1 MIQLYAIHKTLTLD
15 PKIQTGLKVRGWK
28 KIFHEN
34 GNQKRS
40 QVALLISD
48 NIDFKTKVVIGDK
61 EELYYLLLKKS
72 VHQEYVTIIKTD
84 TSTAEPKHI

>member
-28 KIFHEN
+28 KTFHEN
-34 GNQKRS
+34 GNLKRS

-61 EELYYLLLKKS
+61 ELYYLLLKGS
-72 VHQEYVTIIKTD
+72 VHQEYVTIINTD
-84 TSTAEPKHI
+84 TSTAEPV